1 MYRID
6 FLDRQNYLTLTFSDL
21 KTEFNF
27 FLSSYRNFPR
37 EWNLHQHKFQFDSAS
52 LGTSALSEVLE
63 QKLGLMD
70 FCSIFA
76 GFLGHS

>member
-1 MYRID
+1 MVYTWPGTTQHTGTRYP
-6 FLDRQNYLTLTFSDL
+6 LL
-21 KTEFNF
+21 
-27 FLSSYRNFPR
+27 YRNFPTW
-37 EWNLHQHKFQFDSAS
+37 WNLHRHKFQFDSAS